1 MNPELPLQKPAKTA
15 ERDAPS
21 HAPRNKTRRIIDT
34 SGLMLCHLATIGL
47 VIWSNRKDAP
57 IWALMGAFVLGVDLA
72 YFFSPPK
79 QRAKLDPT
87 PESDNPASLAAG
99 ESFTLELFVLF
110 APLLAFVTWL
120 QFLIWQHETLSR
132 NELLAIV
139 MAMPAIVG
147 LVSWIIQVR
156 MAGHHAG
163 IKNQITKFI
172 AFSILGIWIIGTFF
186 FVLFLGGFLMRCFQ
200 L

>member
-1 MNPELPLQKPAKTA
+1 MNQLPLQKPAKTA
-15 ERDAPS
+15 ERHAQP

-34 SGLMLCHLATIGL
+34 GGLILFHLATVGL
-47 VIWSNRKDAP
+47 VIWSNRKDAQ
-57 IWALMGAFVLGVDLA
+57 IWALMGALVLGVDLT
-72 YFFSPPK
+72 YFFSHPK

-87 PESDNPASLAAG
+87 PESDHPASLAAC
-99 ESFTLELFVLF
+99 ESFAFELFVLF

-139 MAMPAIVG
+139 IAMPALVG
-147 LVSWIIQVR
+147 LVSWIIQYR
-156 MAGHHAG
+156 ATHHHVEIGRQA
-163 IKNQITKFI
+163 NRFI
-172 AFSILGIWIIGTFF
+172 AFSTLGIWIIGTFF

>member
-15 ERDAPS
+15 ERHAPS

-34 SGLMLCHLATIGL
+34 SGLILFHLATTGL
-47 VIWSNRKDAP
+47 VIWSNRKDAQ
-57 IWALMGAFVLGVDLA
+57 IWALMAALVLGVDLA

-87 PESDNPASLAAG
+87 PESDHPASLAAV
-99 ESFTLELFVLF
+99 ESFAFELFVLF

-120 QFLIWQHETLSR
+120 QSLIWRHETLSR

-139 MAMPAIVG
+139 IALPALVG
-147 LVSWIIQVR
+147 LVSWVIQYRATHRHV
-156 MAGHHAG
+156 G
-163 IKNQITKFI
+163 ISAQTDRFI
-172 AFSILGIWIIGTFF
+172 AFSTLGIWIMGTFF